1 MGGLFNPEGKF
12 AQYGGKLWDLI
23 WLNILVIVCMLPV
36 VTMGAA
42 FSAMHY
48 ILLKIYRN
56 EEGNITSTFFK
67 AFRNNF
73 KQATAISLICGV
85 TIYLLIVSAGIAV
98 SLQMGILKY
107 LLIVMLV
114 LICGVWNWSLIFQS
128 RYQNTVPKTIGLG
141 VMALMA
147 HPVRTVLM
155 TILFLLPIALMLA
168 GIENFII
175 IILVGFTM
183 PGFIQVAVYH
193 SVLQKLEMP
202 REQN

>member
-42 FSAMHY
+42 LSAMHY

-56 EEGNITSTFFK
+56 EEGNITSSFFK

-73 KQATAISLICGV
+73 KQATAISLICSAA
-85 TIYLLIVSAGIAV
+85 IYLLIISTGIAV
-98 SLQMGILKY
+98 SLQMGGLKY
-107 LLIVMLV
+107 LLIVVLV

-141 VMALMA
+141 AMALMA
-147 HPVRTVLM
+147 HPLRTVLM
-155 TILFLLPIALMLA
+155 TILFLLPIALLLV

-175 IILVGFTM
+175 VILVGFTM
-183 PGFIQVAVYH
+183 PGFIQVAVYQ
-193 SVLQKLEMP
+193 SVFQKLETP